1 MDLTFT
7 QEEEAFR
14 QEAREWIS
22 ANLPDEFKTSKTR
35 ATRTERD
42 IWYKRLA
49 EKGWLCASWPKD
61 AGGPGWSLAKQFIF
75 KSEAAAQG
83 APPGDMG
90 LSMVG
95 PMMIEYASEE
105 QKQRFLPKIA
115 QAEEMWCQGY
125 SEPNA
130 GSDLA
135 SLQLRAVRDG
145 DDFVLNGQKIWTS
158 YAAESDWIFIL
169 ARTDLSAKKQQEGI
183 SFLVSPIDAPGIE
196 IRPIQQITGES
207 EFFET
212 FFTDV
217 RVPVANLIG
226 QENGGW
232 TLGKRLLAHER
243 VSTGG
248 GAGYRQSLE
257 KLTRLANKTKT
268 NGHYAIDDNAIRQ
281 RIAEL
286 HIELDALDALG
297 YRGLTQL
304 LHGDMPGP
312 ESSVM
317 KVYGT
322 ELFQKIT
329 DLALEIQGPLSQV
342 WWDDENLRDET
353 EGWTKTAAWSRA
365 FTIFSGTSEIQRNII
380 SERVLGLPR
389 G

>member
-1 MDLTFT
+1 MDLNFT
-7 QEEEAFR
+7 VEEEAFR

-22 ANLPDEFKTSKTR
+22 ANLPEVFRSSKTR
-35 ATRTERD
+35 SNREHRD
-42 IWYKRLA
+42 VWYKRLA
-49 EKGWLCASWPKD
+49 ERGWLCAAWPKE
-61 AGGPGWSLAKQFIF
+61 AGGAGWSLAKQFIF
-75 KSEAAAQG
+75 KEEAASQG

-90 LSMVG
+90 VSMVG

-105 QKQRFLPKIA
+105 QKKRFLPKIYR
-115 QAEEMWCQGY
+115 AEEMWCQGY

-145 DDFVLNGQKIWTS
+145 DDYVLNGQKIWTS

-169 ARTDLSAKKQQEGI
+169 ARTDATAKQQEGI

-196 IRPIQQITGES
+196 IRPIRQITGES

-212 FFTDV
+212 FFTNV
-217 RVPVANLIG
+217 RVPVTNLIG
-226 QENGGW
+226 RENGGW

-243 VSTGG
+243 VSTGA
-248 GAGYRQSLE
+248 GAGYRQTIE
-257 KLTRLANKTKT
+257 KLTHLANTTKL
-268 NGHYAIDDNAIRQ
+268 NGHVAMDNDDTRH
-281 RIAEL
+281 RIAQL

-297 YRGLTQL
+297 YRSLTQL
-304 LHGDMPGP
+304 LHGAMPGP

-322 ELFQKIT
+322 ELFQRIT
-329 DLALEIQGPLSQV
+329 DLALEVQGPLSQV
-342 WWDDENLRDET
+342 WWDDENLKDET
-353 EGWTKTAAWSRA
+353 QGWSKTAAWSRA

-389 G
+389 